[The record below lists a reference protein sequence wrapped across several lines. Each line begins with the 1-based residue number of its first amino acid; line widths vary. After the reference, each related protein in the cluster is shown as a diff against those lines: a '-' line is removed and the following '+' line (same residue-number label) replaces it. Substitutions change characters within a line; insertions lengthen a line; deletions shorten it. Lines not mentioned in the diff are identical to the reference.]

1 LKNLDT
7 HIKGKKMG
15 NVQDTLFKLMAEQL
29 GKPISAITLES
40 TFEDLG
46 ADSLDVVEIAL
57 TVEDKYEIEIPDD
70 AAEGIDTVGDIIAI
84 VEKLIKK

>member
-1 LKNLDT
+1 
-7 HIKGKKMG
+7 MG